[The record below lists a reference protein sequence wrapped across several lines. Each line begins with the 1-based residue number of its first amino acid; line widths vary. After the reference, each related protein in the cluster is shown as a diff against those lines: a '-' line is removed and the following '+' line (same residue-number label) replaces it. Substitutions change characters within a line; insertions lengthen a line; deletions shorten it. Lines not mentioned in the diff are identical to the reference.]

1 MHPAYSVILFTTLS
15 GNGYGLLFL
24 LSVLGASGGLAADR
38 WLGFAGFAIAFAL
51 ITAGLLSSML
61 HLGHP
66 ERAWR
71 AVSRWRSS
79 WLSREGVM
87 ALLTYVPA
95 GLFAIGWVFFEEAGG
110 LWGVCGIAAA
120 LGAVLTVYCTAMIY
134 ASLTTIRQWYN
145 EWVVPVYLV
154 LALAGGALWLHVL
167 ALAFGVARPG
177 FGWLALAALGA
188 GLAAKAGYW
197 RSIDRARRSLTPG
210 DATGLGRYGTVRQ
223 WEAPHTQTN
232 YLMREMG
239 YQVARRHARI
249 LRWFA
254 AAMGFVVPALL
265 TAAAMAVGGAWG
277 AAVAVVAVLT
287 GFAGILVERWLF
299 FAEAQ
304 HAVTLYYG
312 AQSA

>member
-15 GNGYGLLFL
+15 GAGYGLLFL
-24 LSVLGASGGLAADR
+24 LSVLGASGGLPPDR

-71 AVSRWRSS
+71 AISQWRSS
-79 WLSREGVM
+79 WLSREGAM
-87 ALLTYVPA
+87 ALITYVPA
-95 GLFAIGWVFFEEAGG
+95 GLFAVGWVFFEATGG
-110 LWGVCGIAAA
+110 FWGVFGVAAA
-120 LGAVLTVYCTAMIY
+120 VGAVLTVYCTAMIY
-134 ASLTTIRQWYN
+134 ASLTTIRQWHN
-145 EWVVPVYLV
+145 EWVVPVYV
-154 LALAGGALWLHVL
+154 LIALAGGALWLHVL
-167 ALAFGVARPG
+167 TLAFDVARTG
-177 FGWLALAALGA
+177 FGWLAVAALVA
-188 GLAAKAGYW
+188 GLAVKIGYW
-197 RSIDRARRSLTPG
+197 MSVDRARRSLTPG

-223 WEAPHTQTN
+223 WEGPHTQAN

-239 YQVARRHARI
+239 YHVARRHARI

-254 AAMGFVVPALL
+254 AVVGFVVPGLL
-265 TAAAMAVGGAWG
+265 TLIAIAVGGPE
-277 AAVAVVAVLT
+277 AASIAILAVLLS
-287 GFAGILVERWLF
+287 FLGILAERWLF